1 MRLSTFLS
9 TINIIKKNIVSRK
22 WPKNLSLILI
32 DQLKNKSEKLNS
44 ISKKTLFWYII
55 IIKKVKSLDNLIKL
69 IDWILLVMEKWEIW
83 MKKMWK
89 KIMMKIRNNNFS
101 NKLMK
106 WSKNVN
112 RKLNQMKKLLIQKEI
127 KEETMKRV
135 FFN

>member
-1 MRLSTFLS
+1 
-9 TINIIKKNIVSRK
+9 
-22 WPKNLSLILI
+22 
-32 DQLKNKSEKLNS
+32 
-44 ISKKTLFWYII
+44 
-55 IIKKVKSLDNLIKL
+55 
-69 IDWILLVMEKWEIW
+69 

-112 RKLNQMKKLLIQKEI
+112 RKLNQMRKLLTQKEI